1 MTSLIDVQLDG
12 LMNAMA
18 ATQRTIR
25 VFVPVGHASDAGAPA
40 PAGAKRDGTS
50 PLAIGLLDNHKHNT
64 GKVLDQIE
72 HRLQERYEGIRV
84 VRAQKPEAGKGAPP
98 ELLEAL
104 ARDCQAVVNGIGD

>member
-1 MTSLIDVQLDG
+1 MDNSEK
-12 LMNAMA
+12 
-18 ATQRTIR
+18 TIR
-25 VFVPVGHASDAGAPA
+25 VFVPIGHASPIRSPA
-40 PAGAKRDGTS
+40 ASRIARDGSS
-50 PLAIGLLDNHKHNT
+50 PLVIGLLDNHKHNT